1 MAEPVHIYDTTLRDG
16 MQREGISLSVSEK
29 LQVAHLLDRLG
40 CAYIEA
46 GFPASNPKDWEL
58 FEQLEQETFQTARV
72 AAFGMTRRKDI
83 RASDDEALRVLV
95 ECFAPVI
102 TLVGKTWDLHLDKVV
117 RVSREENLAMIGD
130 SVRFCVE
137 QGKEVVYDAE
147 HFFDGYAADRDY
159 ALRCLRTAAE
169 AGASNVTMCDTNGAT
184 LPAQVAAAVAD
195 VHAALGGDV
204 ALGIHTHNDA
214 ECAVANSVAAVE
226 AGARLVQGTLNGY
239 GERCGNAN
247 LIAIIPSLEI
257 KLGYALH
264 RPGAPGAAEPDLARG
279 GRDLQPAARRPRRI
293 RRPQRVR
300 AQGRHARRRHAGR
313 RAHLRAHRPGRRRQH
328 AARCWC
334 RSCPARGRCARRR
347 PSSASSST
355 PRASTARW
363 SA

>member
-1 MAEPVHIYDTTLRDG
+1 
-16 MQREGISLSVSEK
+16 
-29 LQVAHLLDRLG
+29 
-40 CAYIEA
+40 
-46 GFPASNPKDWEL
+46 
-58 FEQLEQETFQTARV
+58 
-72 AAFGMTRRKDI
+72 MTRRKDI

-95 ECFAPVI
+95 DCFAPVI

-137 QGKEVVYDAE
+137 QGKEVIYDAE

-195 VHAALGGDV
+195 VHAALGADV

-214 ECAVANSVAAVE
+214 ECAVANSVAAV
-226 AGARLVQGTLNGY
+226 AGRRAPGAGHAERLRRALRQREPDRDHPEPRDQARLRV
-239 GERCGNAN
+239 
-247 LIAIIPSLEI
+247 
-257 KLGYALH
+257 H
-264 RPGAPGAAEPDLARG
+264 RPGAPRAPEPDLARG
-279 GRDLQPAARRPRRI
+279 GRGLQPAARRPRGL
-293 RRPQRVR
+293 RRPQRLR

-313 RAHLRAHRPGRRRQH
+313 RAHVRARRPRRGRQH
-328 AARCWC
+328 AARCWY
-334 RSCPARGRCARRR
+334 RSCPARARCARRR

-355 PRASTARW
+355 PQASTARW